1 MDREDIGLKFGPKL
15 LEAVVC
21 NQMKEN
27 NFIRQHL
34 GLPLLTKGQAINDI
48 LIELEDTPDYDWMSK
63 EL

>member
-21 NQMKEN
+21 TQMKEN

-34 GLPLLTKGQAINDI
+34 GLPLLNKGQAINDI